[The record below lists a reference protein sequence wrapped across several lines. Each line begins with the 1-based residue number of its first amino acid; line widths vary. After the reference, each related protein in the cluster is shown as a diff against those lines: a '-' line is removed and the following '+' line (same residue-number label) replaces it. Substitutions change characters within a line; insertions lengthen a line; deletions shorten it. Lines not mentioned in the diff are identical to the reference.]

1 MPLRLAIPDWPAEK
15 RGGAHLRRFGLP
27 YFVLFSLLAHGLAL
41 LLKLEV
47 RPYFPIEVGKANL
60 SVELRPRRQI
70 PFLQPDL
77 PPRVLPKAPAI
88 SAARSTN
95 SLPTATTPKPGTIQM
110 RQPPAGIDTTDL
122 IARSKAELN
131 AASRR
136 QMLDQMFAPSA
147 RHAPQATPLERATAI
162 ADTKIEERGAYV
174 MRVTNADGSRYC
186 LQRLPEIATRDI
198 PGPVIG
204 VPMKCQ

>member
-47 RPYFPIEVGKANL
+47 RPHFPIKVGKANL
-60 SVELRPRRQI
+60 SVELRPPRQI
-70 PFLQPDL
+70 PTQQPDL
-77 PPRVLPKAPAI
+77 TPRALPKTRVFNSP
-88 SAARSTN
+88 RSTDN
-95 SLPTATTPKPGTIQM
+95 LTTAATPRPGTIEM

-122 IARSKAELN
+122 IERSKADLN

-136 QMLDQMFAPSA
+136 QMLDPMFAPSA
-147 RHAPQATPLERATAI
+147 RHAPQATPLERATTI

-174 MRVTNADGSRYC
+174 IRVTNADGSRYC

-198 PGPVIG
+198 PVPLVG